1 MRVIKQTPKGAVINV
16 RVVPGSKEFQIAG
29 EDEWTGDIKVKVK
42 SKAIEGKANQE
53 LVTELGK
60 MLSAEVKIISGHK
73 SRRKALLTAKDADS
87 VKRLIK

>member
-1 MRVIKQTPKGAVINV
+1 MINKTPQGVVINV
-16 RVVPGSKEFQIAG
+16 RVVPGSKDFSIAG

-60 MLSAEVKIISGHK
+60 RLSAEVKIISGHK
-73 SRRKALLTAKDADS
+73 SRRKALLATTDIDS